1 MFDAPVLAIG
11 INERLTTRNT
21 PIFGFGLKNGAVG
34 LIELTSE
41 DAIILC
47 EIEPD
52 NRSPA
57 SIVKLFELKNQTHMV
72 VARDDG
78 SIELY
83 WINDSFSSA
92 ELVFQTKEKETITGI
107 GVGFI
112 TSVKS
117 KEIVFSCYSGAI
129 KSLVDRKHAKKL
141 GTMTEDTTAMTSAQ
155 LTKEKL
161 AKQQALEKEI

>member
-1 MFDAPVLAIG
+1 MFDAPVLTIG
-11 INERLTTRNT
+11 MNERLTTRNT
-21 PIFGFGLKNGAVG
+21 PIFGYGLKNGALG

-57 SIVKLFELKNQTHMV
+57 AIVRLFDLKNQTHLV

-83 WINDSFSSA
+83 WINDTYSNA
-92 ELVFQTKEKETITGI
+92 ELVF
-107 GVGFI
+107 
-112 TSVKS
+112 
-117 KEIVFSCYSGAI
+117 
-129 KSLVDRKHAKKL
+129 
-141 GTMTEDTTAMTSAQ
+141 
-155 LTKEKL
+155 
-161 AKQQALEKEI
+161 